1 MLNLGPAFLYSKKN
15 CPQAFDD
22 IFITENSSNGRSSN
36 VCTIQ
41 KTFFENYRKSVS
53 QGFSPLSCDAN

>member
-15 CPQAFDD
+15 CPQAFDN
-22 IFITENSSNGRSSN
+22 IFIISNGRSSN

-41 KTFFENYRKSVS
+41 KTFFENYHKSVS
-53 QGFSPLSCDAN
+53 QGFSALSCDEN